1 MSAKLSLKEALGRR
15 AGGPGGRRG
24 RSASPG
30 ICFILRGKT
39 ISRPVEVARFLMRS
53 GLSLRKAHEILD
65 RIAAGER
72 VPVELRGKNVETI
85 ASELKKLS
93 VSALTD

>member
-1 MSAKLSLKEALGRR
+1 MSTKLSLKEALERR
-15 AGGPGGRRG
+15 EGPDERRSH
-24 RSASPG
+24 SAFPPIG
-30 ICFILRGKT
+30 FVLRGKT

-85 ASELKKLS
+85 ASELKKLG